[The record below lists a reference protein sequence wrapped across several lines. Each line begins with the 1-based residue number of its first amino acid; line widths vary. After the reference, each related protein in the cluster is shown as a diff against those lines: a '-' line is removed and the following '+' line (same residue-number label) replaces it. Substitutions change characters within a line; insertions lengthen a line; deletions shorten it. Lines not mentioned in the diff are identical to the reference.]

1 VGDPGGDNPQS
12 VCRGTVG
19 DAVRRETHTVDPVV
33 TNQLQFAL
41 TTIVHI
47 VFPVTS
53 VVLAP
58 VLVYVA

>member
-1 VGDPGGDNPQS
+1 
-12 VCRGTVG
+12 
-19 DAVRRETHTVDPVV
+19 VDPVV

-53 VVLAP
+53 VGLAP